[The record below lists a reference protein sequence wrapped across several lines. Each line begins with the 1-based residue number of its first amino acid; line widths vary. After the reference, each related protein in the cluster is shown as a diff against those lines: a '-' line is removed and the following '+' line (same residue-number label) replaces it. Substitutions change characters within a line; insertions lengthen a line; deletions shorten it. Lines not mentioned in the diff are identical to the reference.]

1 MITVLKHGGLEGV
14 LVLFGGFGATVS
26 KYRGEMVQ
34 GVSRKNQVNLQHR
47 IHP

>member
-1 MITVLKHGGLEGV
+1 MLKHGGLVGMLV
-14 LVLFGGFGATVS
+14 VLFGGFGATVS